1 MVEAIFQSTNNLNNH
16 SQEFSQKKRDRQPK
30 KQQEILD
37 MFPTAEVM
45 RENKEKKFKEQL
57 DLTHKVQSLEKAR
70 NKSAEYLKIG
80 IDRNFHMVNIVV
92 PDDIIVRSRSEH
104 EVDILA

>member
-16 SQEFSQKKRDRQPK
+16 SQDFSQKKRDKHPK
-30 KQQEILD
+30 KQQEMLD

-45 RENKEKKFKEQL
+45 RVNKEKKFEEQL
-57 DLTHKVQSLEKAR
+57 ALTHKIQSLEKAG
-70 NKSAEYLKIG
+70 NKAAEYLKIG

-92 PDDIIVRSRSEH
+92 PDDIVVRPRPKN
-104 EVDILA
+104 VIDIYA

>member
-16 SQEFSQKKRDRQPK
+16 SQEFSQKKRDKRPK
-30 KQQEILD
+30 KQQEISD

-57 DLTHKVQSLEKAR
+57 TLTRKVQSLEKAG
-70 NKSAEYLKIG
+70 NKAAEYLKIG
-80 IDRNFHMVNIVV
+80 IDRNFHMVSILI
-92 PDDIIVRSRSEH
+92 PDDIIVRSRLEH
-104 EVDILA
+104 GVQILA

>member
-16 SQEFSQKKRDRQPK
+16 SQEFSQKKRDRRPK
-30 KQQEILD
+30 KQQEIPD

-45 RENKEKKFKEQL
+45 RENK
-57 DLTHKVQSLEKAR
+57 A
-70 NKSAEYLKIG
+70 AEYLKIG

-92 PDDIIVRSRSEH
+92 PDDIIIRPRLEH

>member
-16 SQEFSQKKRDRQPK
+16 SQDFSQKKRNRQPK

-45 RENKEKKFKEQL
+45 RVNKEKKFEEQL
-57 DLTHKVQSLEKAR
+57 ALTRKIQSLEKAG
-70 NKSAEYLKIG
+70 NKTAEYLKIG

-92 PDDIIVRSRSEH
+92 PDDIIIRMRSKH
-104 EVDILA
+104 EVNILA

>member
-1 MVEAIFQSTNNLNNH
+1 MIEAIFQSTNNLNNH
-16 SQEFSQKKRDRQPK
+16 SQDFSQKKRDRQPK

-45 RENKEKKFKEQL
+45 RENKEQKFEEQL
-57 DLTHKVQSLEKAR
+57 ALTHKIQSLEKAG
-70 NKSAEYLKIG
+70 NKAAEYLKAG

-92 PDDIIVRSRSEH
+92 PDDIIVRPRPKNAI
-104 EVDILA
+104 DIYA

>member
-16 SQEFSQKKRDRQPK
+16 SQDFSQKKRDKQPK

-45 RENKEKKFKEQL
+45 RINKEKKFEEQL
-57 DLTHKVQSLEKAR
+57 ALFHKIQALEKAR
-70 NKSAEYLKIG
+70 NKAAEYLKVG

-104 EVDILA
+104 EVDILT